1 MARRHRAEKREID
14 ADPKFGSNDVAK
26 FINRVMIGGKK
37 TVARKVVYSAI
48 EIAEEKAKRP
58 GLEVFDQAIRNT
70 VPMLE
75 VKSRRV
81 GGSTYQVPNEVRPE
95 RRTTLA
101 MRWIIA
107 AARSRSGRPMAERLS
122 QELLDASRGEGTAV
136 KRKEDLHR
144 MAEANKAFA
153 HYRW

>member
-14 ADPKFGSNDVAK
+14 ADPKFGSTDVAK

-48 EIAEEKAKRP
+48 EIAEDKAKRP
-58 GLEVFDQAIRNT
+58 GLEVCDQAIRNT